1 MAKLEKKRRRIVVRN
16 SSIHG
21 RGVFALR
28 RIPKGTRIIEYKG
41 KLITDKEAD
50 RRYSRMHEHSPHTM
64 LFSLEGG
71 WVIDATRRGNSARW
85 INHSCAPNCEIE
97 EEGQPDF
104 HRIAPRY
111 PPRATNLLTTTTCR
125 SARSTPRRRSA
136 STPAFAARGAAAARC
151 SAKKSEI
158 TGSIYSAIQIVL
170 SEAVVEPLN
179 ICFEPVFQP

>member
-1 MAKLEKKRRRIVVRN
+1 MARLEKKRRRIVVRN

-97 EEGQPDF
+97 EEGQ
-104 HRIAPRY
+104 RIFIEARRDIRLGDELTY
-111 PPRATNLLTTTTCR
+111 DYNLQIGEKHTKAAKREHACFCRARRCR
-125 SARSTPRRRSA
+125 GTML
-136 STPAFAARGAAAARC
+136 G
-151 SAKKSEI
+151 E
-158 TGSIYSAIQIVL
+158 
-170 SEAVVEPLN
+170 EE
-179 ICFEPVFQP
+179 

>member
-1 MAKLEKKRRRIVVRN
+1 MAKLEKKRRRVVVRN

-50 RRYSRMHEHSPHTM
+50 RRYSRVHEHSPHTM

-85 INHSCAPNCEIE
+85 INHSCAPNCDIE
-97 EEGQPDF
+97 EEGRRIFIESRRDIQPGDELTYDYNLQIGEKHTKAAKREHACF
-104 HRIAPRY
+104 C
-111 PPRATNLLTTTTCR
+111 RARRCR
-125 SARSTPRRRSA
+125 GTML
-136 STPAFAARGAAAARC
+136 G
-151 SAKKSEI
+151 E
-158 TGSIYSAIQIVL
+158 
-170 SEAVVEPLN
+170 EE
-179 ICFEPVFQP
+179 

>member
-50 RRYSRMHEHSPHTM
+50 RRYSRVHEHSPHTM

-85 INHSCAPNCEIE
+85 INHSCAPNCDIE
-97 EEGQPDF
+97 EEGQ
-104 HRIAPRY
+104 RIFIEARRDIRLGDELTY
-111 PPRATNLLTTTTCR
+111 DYNLQIGEKHTKAAKREHACFCGSRRCR
-125 SARSTPRRRSA
+125 GTML
-136 STPAFAARGAAAARC
+136 G
-151 SAKKSEI
+151 E
-158 TGSIYSAIQIVL
+158 
-170 SEAVVEPLN
+170 EE
-179 ICFEPVFQP
+179 

>member
-50 RRYSRMHEHSPHTM
+50 RRYSRVHEHSPHTM

-85 INHSCAPNCEIE
+85 INHSCAPNCDIE
-97 EEGQPDF
+97 EEGRRVFIETRRDIQPGDELTYDYNLQIGEKHTKAAKREHACF
-104 HRIAPRY
+104 C
-111 PPRATNLLTTTTCR
+111 RARRCR
-125 SARSTPRRRSA
+125 GTML
-136 STPAFAARGAAAARC
+136 G
-151 SAKKSEI
+151 E
-158 TGSIYSAIQIVL
+158 
-170 SEAVVEPLN
+170 EE
-179 ICFEPVFQP
+179 

>member
-50 RRYSRMHEHSPHTM
+50 RRYSRVHAHSPHTM

-85 INHSCAPNCEIE
+85 INHSCAPNCDIE
-97 EEGQPDF
+97 EEGR
-104 HRIAPRY
+104 RIFIESRRDIHPGDELTYDYNLQIGEKHTKAAKREHACFC
-111 PPRATNLLTTTTCR
+111 RARRCR
-125 SARSTPRRRSA
+125 GTML
-136 STPAFAARGAAAARC
+136 G
-151 SAKKSEI
+151 E
-158 TGSIYSAIQIVL
+158 
-170 SEAVVEPLN
+170 EE
-179 ICFEPVFQP
+179 